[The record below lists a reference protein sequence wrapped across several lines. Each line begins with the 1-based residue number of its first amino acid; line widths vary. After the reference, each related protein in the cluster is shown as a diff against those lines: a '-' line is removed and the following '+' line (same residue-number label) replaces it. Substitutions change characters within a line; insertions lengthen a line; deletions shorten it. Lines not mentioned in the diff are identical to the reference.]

1 MGTESPFGVD
11 YAAVL
16 ADLEARKAQ
25 IESAISVIKAL
36 IAGGMPPPQQPII
49 APSGTAGMM
58 AAAGASSG
66 GSFSIESDTF
76 FGLSILDATKK
87 FLAMRKRPSTGPE
100 IVEALRQG
108 GQVNAQNE
116 TFGNTLGATLSRSDA
131 GAGAVVRVGRGKYGL
146 REWYANKPRSDAE

>member
-1 MGTESPFGVD
+1 MGTESPGGVD

-25 IESAISVIKAL
+25 IESAIVVIKAL
-36 IAGGMPPPQQPII
+36 IAGGMPPPQII
-49 APSGTAGMM
+49 ASP
-58 AAAGASSG
+58 AGALATSG
-66 GSFSIESDTF
+66 GSPPNGGPTSIESDTF

-116 TFGNTLGATLSRSDA
+116 SFGNTLGATLSRSDA

-146 REWYANKPRSDAE
+146 REWYANKPRAEAE